1 MIVVDSH
8 EDIAWN
14 CLTFG
19 RDCTLPSAVTRAREA
34 GSAAPIHNGQELLGW
49 ADWLLGRVAV
59 VFATLFVAPLR
70 HQIGSWETL
79 CYADSSEARRL
90 YRLELDFYHR
100 LVDDHPEKFRLVCT
114 TGDLE
119 AVLAGWKSQ
128 DLRDRRVGLVLLMEG
143 ADGLRQPAELGE
155 WFESGLRV
163 LGPAW
168 AATRYAGGTKEPGPL
183 TDEGRLL
190 LDVMADL
197 GMILDLSH
205 LAEVG
210 ILEALDRYSGPIIA
224 SHSNTLALLP
234 GYPFPERQM
243 TDLAIHRLVEREG
256 VIGIVPYNRFLRA
269 GWDLPDG
276 RQGITLDHVTAHIDH
291 VCQIAGDARHVG
303 LGSDFDGGFGLE
315 ALPLGLDS
323 IADLR
328 FIGDALTARG
338 YSPPDVEAVLGGN
351 WLSLLRR
358 ALPEN

>member
-19 RDCTLPSAVTRAREA
+19 RDCTLPSAVTREREA

-70 HQIGSWETL
+70 RQAGPWETL
-79 CYADSSEARRL
+79 CYADSGEAYRL
-90 YRLELDFYHR
+90 YHTELDFYHR
-100 LVDDHPEKFRLVCT
+100 LVDDYPEKFRLIFT
-114 TGDLE
+114 ASDLE
-119 AVLAGWKSQ
+119 AVLAGWKGE
-128 DLRDRRVGLVLLMEG
+128 DLRDRRLGLVLLMEG
-143 ADGLRQPAELGE
+143 ADGLRQPAELEE
-155 WFESGLRV
+155 WFEGGLRI

-168 AATRYAGGTKEPGPL
+168 AATRYAGGTREPGPL

-190 LDVMADL
+190 LDAMADL

-205 LAEVG
+205 LAEAG
-210 ILEALDRYSGPIIA
+210 ILEALDRYPGTIIA
-224 SHSNTLALLP
+224 SHSNVLALLP

-243 TDLAIHRLVEREG
+243 TDLAIRRLVEREG

-269 GWDLPDG
+269 GWNLPDG

-303 LGSDFDGGFGLE
+303 LGTDFDGGFGLE

-328 FIGDALTARG
+328 FIGDALMARG